1 LNWSYI
7 LIEAAGW
14 GGALLILSA
23 YLLITAGKVTG
34 RSPLFQWM
42 NLFGAIGF
50 VINGLAHGAI
60 PSAALNIVWMGIASF
75 ALVRIWTKGSSTS
88 AT

>member
-1 LNWSYI
+1 
-7 LIEAAGW
+7 
-14 GGALLILSA
+14 LLILSA

-42 NLFGAIGF
+42 NLLGAIGF
-50 VINGLAHGAI
+50 VINGVAHGAI
-60 PSAALNIVWMGIASF
+60 PSAALNIVWTGIAAF
-75 ALVRIWTKGSSTS
+75 ALVRIWQRKGSSTS